1 MTPINEMTPHLSHP
15 STAKYIYIY
24 IYIKNKTG
32 NQTNERKRKTLA
44 IAKKTTEA

>member
-1 MTPINEMTPHLSHP
+1 MTPHLSHP
-15 STAKYIYIY
+15 STAKKN

-32 NQTNERKRKTLA
+32 NQTNERKKKTLA